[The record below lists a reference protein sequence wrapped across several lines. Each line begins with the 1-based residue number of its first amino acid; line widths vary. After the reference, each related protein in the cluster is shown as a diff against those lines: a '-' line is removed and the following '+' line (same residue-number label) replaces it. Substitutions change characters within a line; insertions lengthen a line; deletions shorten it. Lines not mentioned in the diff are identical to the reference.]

1 MGLQETL
8 YETEVVSSGAGRN
21 GHIRSSDGLLEF
33 DVTSPKELGGKG
45 GHTNP
50 EQLFGA
56 AYAACFH
63 SSLLY
68 QAQLNKVKIDRA
80 STVTTQV
87 AIGPRAGADGWGLGV
102 KLIVDLTGLDRAA
115 ADRLVNLTHESCP
128 YSKAVR
134 GNVDVTIE
142 TNVS

>member
-1 MGLQETL
+1 MGLEEVL

-21 GHIRSSDGLLEF
+21 GHVRSNDGLLDF
-33 DVTSPKELGGKG
+33 DVTSPRELGGKG

-68 QAQLNKVKIDRA
+68 QAQLNKIKFDRA
-80 STVTTQV
+80 STVTAQV

-102 KLIVDLTGLDRAA
+102 KLIVDLPGLEQQE
-115 ADRLVNLTHESCP
+115 ADHLVQLAHDGCP

-134 GNVDVTIE
+134 GNVDVSIE